1 MVGIN
6 TTTLL
11 QNWKKKD
18 LRCILDISESETQ
31 IYKER
36 CVPMKVNVKQQQ
48 LAHSLSM
55 VSRAVSPRSTLPVL
69 SNILIKT
76 DKGRLRL
83 SATNLELGI
92 TCWIGARIEGE
103 GAITVPSRT
112 FTDLVSALPNE
123 QVIMELDNS
132 TQTLNVRCGSSETN
146 IKGIDAE
153 EFPPIPEPNLEE
165 GVHLS
170 ITNFKEMVQQVAFAA
185 STDEARPV
193 LTGVLLKMDGDHIL
207 MAATDGFRISIRED
221 TISNPIEKPLE
232 AIIPARALV
241 ELARIVGGGDKTLI
255 MTFPPD
261 RGQVIFHMDDLE
273 LASQLIE
280 GSFPDYRAIIPPKFK
295 THTLLSTAGLL
306 KACKQAEIIAR
317 EGTNVA
323 RLNIIPETDDASP
336 GTLEISAQS
345 EQTGTSEVLVDA
357 SVDGLPLLVAFNVR
371 FLREVLEVVK
381 ADNVWLET
389 NAANTPGMLH
399 PQGDDNFKHIIMP
412 MHMA

>member
-1 MVGIN
+1 
-6 TTTLL
+6 
-11 QNWKKKD
+11 
-18 LRCILDISESETQ
+18 
-31 IYKER
+31 
-36 CVPMKVNVKQQQ
+36 MKVIVNQQK
-48 LAHSLSM
+48 LAHSVNM
-55 VSRAVSPRSTLPVL
+55 VARAVSPRSTLPVL
-69 SNILIKT
+69 SNILVKT
-76 DKGRLRL
+76 DDGRLRL

-92 TCWIGARIEGE
+92 TCWINASVDSE
-103 GAITVPSRT
+103 GAITVPART
-112 FTDLVSALPNE
+112 FTDLVSNLPSDK
-123 QVIMELDNS
+123 VSLTLDHS
-132 TQTLNVRCGSSETN
+132 TQTLNVRCGTSETN

-165 GVHLS
+165 GVMLNV
-170 ITNFKEMVQQVAFAA
+170 TTFKDMVQQVAFAA

-193 LTGVLLKMDGDHIL
+193 LTGVLLKLDAEHIT

-221 TISNPIEKPLE
+221 EISNPVATPIE

-241 ELARIVGGGDKTLI
+241 ELSRIIGSGDQSMT

-280 GSFPDYRAIIPPKFK
+280 GSFPDYRAIIPPNFK
-295 THTLLSTAGLL
+295 THTLLSTSGLL

-323 RLNIIPETDDASP
+323 KLNIIPDSDEATP

-345 EQTGTSEVLVDA
+345 EQTGNSEVLVDA
-357 SVDGLPLLVAFNVR
+357 SVDGVPLLVAFNVR
-371 FLREVLEVVK
+371 FLREVLEVIK

-389 NAANTPGMLH
+389 NAANTPGLLH
-399 PQGDDNFKHIIMP
+399 PQGDDHFKHIIMP
-412 MHMA
+412 MHIG

>member
-1 MVGIN
+1 
-6 TTTLL
+6 
-11 QNWKKKD
+11 
-18 LRCILDISESETQ
+18 
-31 IYKER
+31 
-36 CVPMKVNVKQQQ
+36 MKVNVKQPQ
-48 LAHSLSM
+48 LAHCVSM

-76 DKGRLRL
+76 DEGRLRL

-103 GAITVPSRT
+103 GAITVPART
-112 FTDLVSALPNE
+112 FTDLVSTLPSDK
-123 QVIMELDNS
+123 VILTLDNS
-132 TQTLNVRCGSSETN
+132 TQTLNVKCGTSETN

-165 GVHLS
+165 GVPLNVA
-170 ITNFKEMVQQVAFAA
+170 NFKEMVTQVAFSA

-193 LTGVLLKMDGDHIL
+193 LTGVLLKLDGDHIT

-221 TISNPIEKPLE
+221 TITNPVSRPIE
-232 AIIPARALV
+232 AIIPARALT
-241 ELARIVGGGDKTLI
+241 ELARIIGSGDETVI

-280 GSFPDYRAIIPPKFK
+280 GSFPDYRAIIPQSFK
-295 THTLLSTAGLL
+295 THTLLSTNGLL

-323 RLNIIPETDDASP
+323 KLNIIPETDEASP

-357 SVDGLPLLVAFNVR
+357 SVDGVPLLVAFNVR
-371 FLREVLEVVK
+371 FLREVLEVIK
-381 ADNVWLET
+381 SDNVWLET
-389 NAANTPGMLH
+389 NAANTPGLLH
-399 PQGDDNFKHIIMP
+399 PQGDENFKHIIMP
-412 MHMA
+412 MHIG